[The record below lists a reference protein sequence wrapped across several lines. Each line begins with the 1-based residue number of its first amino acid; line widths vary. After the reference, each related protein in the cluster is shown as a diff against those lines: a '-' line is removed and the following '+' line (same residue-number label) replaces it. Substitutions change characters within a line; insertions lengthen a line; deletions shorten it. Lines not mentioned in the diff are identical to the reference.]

1 MVVTNLKWAVL
12 AWPVV
17 ARGNLWILD
26 PHGCLSWH
34 FAVRPGQYESFDPQ
48 PSLKDNCGFGVDIS
62 SAMWEPMI
70 QSMLRTCSPN
80 VAMAELSLLARSM
93 NLDTRGLKKRADLV
107 HHLALHVGDEDF
119 AKIVMENEQK
129 NARGSNKADVD
140 ESDEEGEAM
149 DDDLAELI
157 LGELGDEAAEFRDIK
172 KRLQDRHAIKKKRKW
187 AEWRKASDE
196 VFWF

>member
-1 MVVTNLKWAVL
+1 
-12 AWPVV
+12 
-17 ARGNLWILD
+17 
-26 PHGCLSWH
+26 
-34 FAVRPGQYESFDPQ
+34 
-48 PSLKDNCGFGVDIS
+48 
-62 SAMWEPMI
+62 
-70 QSMLRTCSPN
+70 
-80 VAMAELSLLARSM
+80 M

-196 VFWF
+196 VFWFWCSQVYLCLAYCTALVNCFPFLTHYVKFWD